1 MKALAVEVQ
10 QTAMNPAADE
20 SFIVLVA
27 RFVDMLTIQTVCVCN
42 VSICVI
48 TGRKMNGVC
57 DEERGSDERAQ
68 RYLQYGGLVENMK

>member
-27 RFVDMLTIQTVCVCN
+27 RFVDWLTIQYV
-42 VSICVI
+42 
-48 TGRKMNGVC
+48 
-57 DEERGSDERAQ
+57 
-68 RYLQYGGLVENMK
+68 L